1 MNLTAL
7 ALVLLLLHLLVCLL
21 LWRMVRKGLL
31 DAQGYF
37 LPFMLLI
44 PFWGPICVLLLTT
57 RNALT
62 DRAVTPPDLEKLRIN
77 EELFRSILVE
87 NHEAR
92 ETTVPLEEALIVNS
106 AEQRRKLIFSV
117 LNDDPM
123 QYYDLLQQARMN
135 EDSEVVHYAATAM
148 AQISKQADLTLQ
160 RHEAD
165 YAAKPNDPEVLAAYS
180 RYLGEYLDSGL
191 VQGRAAEI

>member
-7 ALVLLLLHLLVCLL
+7 GAGAAIAASAGVSAAVENGTEGTFGCPG
-21 LWRMVRKGLL
+21 VFSSVYAA
-31 DAQGYF
+31 D
-37 LPFMLLI
+37 

-135 EDSEVVHYAATAM
+135 ETARSYIM
-148 AQISKQADLTLQ
+148 LRRRWRRS
-160 RHEAD
+160 
-165 YAAKPNDPEVLAAYS
+165 PS
-180 RYLGEYLDSGL
+180 RP
-191 VQGRAAEI
+191 I

>member
-31 DAQGYF
+31 DAEGYF

-87 NHEAR
+87 SHEAR

-117 LNDDPM
+117 LNDDP
-123 QYYDLLQQARMN
+123 
-135 EDSEVVHYAATAM
+135 
-148 AQISKQADLTLQ
+148 ICC
-160 RHEAD
+160 
-165 YAAKPNDPEVLAAYS
+165 S
-180 RYLGEYLDSGL
+180 RR
-191 VQGRAAEI
+191 V

>member
-123 QYYDLLQQARMN
+123 QYYDLLQQARQPLAGTVDQLN
-135 EDSEVVHYAATAM
+135 RVAPLLDKDKPLLD
-148 AQISKQADLTLQ
+148 ITLQ
-160 RHEAD
+160 KAPKNYR
-165 YAAKPNDPEVLAAYS
+165 KLVRLGAYGS
-180 RYLGEYLDSGL
+180 WLN
-191 VQGRAAEI
+191 Q

>member
-1 MNLTAL
+1 MNLTTL

-62 DRAVTPPDLEKLRIN
+62 DRLSPRRIWKSCASTRNCSAAFWLRTMKRVRPPCRLR
-77 EELFRSILVE
+77 
-87 NHEAR
+87 
-92 ETTVPLEEALIVNS
+92 
-106 AEQRRKLIFSV
+106 RR
-117 LNDDPM
+117 
-123 QYYDLLQQARMN
+123 
-135 EDSEVVHYAATAM
+135 
-148 AQISKQADLTLQ
+148 
-160 RHEAD
+160 
-165 YAAKPNDPEVLAAYS
+165 
-180 RYLGEYLDSGL
+180 
-191 VQGRAAEI
+191 